1 VERGRPVIAE
11 KRIVVTGGAGFLG
24 SFLCEQL
31 KSAGTGELFI
41 PRRAEYDLTEQDA
54 VRQLYADAQPDLVI
68 HLAAEVGGIGAN
80 RSNPGRYFYANM
92 AMGLHLIE
100 EARKQRLEKFVQVGT
115 VCAYPKFA
123 PVPFREEDLWNGYP
137 EETNAPYGVAK
148 KSLLVMLQAYR
159 QQYGLNGIYLLPVNL
174 YGPRDN
180 FDLETSHVIPALIRK
195 FITARDENSPEV
207 VAWGTGSA
215 SREFL
220 FVEDAARAIVAAT
233 ELFNGDQPV
242 NVGTSH
248 EITIRELVE
257 LIAKLTGYEGKVV
270 WDTTKPDGQP
280 RRKLDTTKAAQL
292 FDFEAET
299 GLEEGLAKTI
309 SWWENHQ

>member
-1 VERGRPVIAE
+1 
-11 KRIVVTGGAGFLG
+11 
-24 SFLCEQL
+24 
-31 KSAGTGELFI
+31 
-41 PRRAEYDLTEQDA
+41 
-54 VRQLYADAQPDLVI
+54 
-68 HLAAEVGGIGAN
+68 
-80 RSNPGRYFYANM
+80 
-92 AMGLHLIE
+92 
-100 EARKQRLEKFVQVGT
+100 
-115 VCAYPKFA
+115 
-123 PVPFREEDLWNGYP
+123 
-137 EETNAPYGVAK
+137 
-148 KSLLVMLQAYR
+148 MLQAYR

-248 EITIRELVE
+248 
-257 LIAKLTGYEGKVV
+257 
-270 WDTTKPDGQP
+270 
-280 RRKLDTTKAAQL
+280 
-292 FDFEAET
+292 
-299 GLEEGLAKTI
+299 
-309 SWWENHQ
+309 